1 MLRGIRKASANWLG
15 RIVMGVVMTVL
26 AASFAVWGINDIF
39 RGFGRSTVA
48 KIGSTEIPIE
58 QFRQTYNDA
67 LQTLGRQS
75 GHVITPDEAM
85 AHGVPRQ
92 VLSEMVAEAGL
103 NERARQMRLG
113 VSDAE
118 ISRRIVTNPSF
129 QNQQGQFDRARFED
143 AMRNAG
149 FNEQR
154 FVAEQ
159 RNLTLRRQIINS
171 VSGNIPL
178 PDAWLDALNQFQNQ
192 ERSIAYIA
200 LGPAQAGDIA
210 PPTAEELSKYFEA
223 RKILFRAPEFRKVAT
238 VVATPAELAK
248 TAEVPDEDVKQIFD
262 TYRNRYITP
271 ERRHIEQMVF
281 PNMAEAQAASD
292 RIKGGL
298 TFAALAAERGLKE
311 QDLDLGTVAKSTIID
326 PTVADAAFSLK
337 EGEVSA
343 PVQGKFGVVIVT
355 VSKIIPED
363 AKTFAD
369 VAPQIRNEIALARV
383 KKTVQDI
390 HDKIEDARAGGA
402 SLEEAAQKLKLPVVT
417 YDAVDRSGR
426 DPAGKPIEN
435 LLHASEVVNAAFA
448 TDVGVDNDPLE
459 ADGGYIWYDVTGI
472 TPARERNLDEVK
484 SQVEAQWRDDE
495 VAIAAEGQGGR
506 HPRQAEKR
514 RHARGHGFRQRRE
527 SRNRKRH
534 QAQQAVGDHFGTDDR
549 RHLPYRLGCLRQRR
563 GRQADAMDRVPGDR
577 RQNAEPRQEHA
588 QRQATR
594 RDGIAPSQRRRVRP
608 IHGVAGKRSRHH
620 RQSGGAGASL
630 GHQRAGYQLNADRA
644 FGGKIRRP
652 L

>member
-15 RIVMGVVMTVL
+15 RIVMGVVMSVL

-48 KIGSTEIPIE
+48 KIGGIEIPIE

-67 LQTLGRQS
+67 LQMLSRQS

-85 AHGVPRQ
+85 ARGMPRQ

-118 ISRRIVTNPSF
+118 ISRRIVTNPAF

-143 AMRNAG
+143 AMRQAG
-149 FNEQR
+149 FNEKR

-159 RNLTLRRQIINS
+159 RNLTLRRQIIDS

-178 PDAWLDALNQFQNQ
+178 PNAWLEALNQFQNQ
-192 ERSIAYIA
+192 QRSIAYIA

-210 PPTAEELSKYFEA
+210 PPTEEQLSKYFEP

-248 TAEVPDEDVKQIFD
+248 TAEVPDEDVKKIFD

-271 ERRHIEQMVF
+271 ERRHIEQMPF
-281 PNMAEAQAASD
+281 PNMAEAQAASE
-292 RIKGGL
+292 RINGGL

-311 QDLDLGTVAKSTIID
+311 QDLDLGTVPKSTIID
-326 PTVADAAFSLK
+326 PAVADAAFSLK
-337 EGEVSA
+337 EGQVSA

-355 VSKIIPED
+355 VSKIIPEEG
-363 AKTFAD
+363 KTFAD

-402 SLEEAAQKLKLPVVT
+402 SLEDAAQKLQLPVVT
-417 YDAVDRSGR
+417 YDAIDRSGR

-435 LLHASEVVNAAFA
+435 LPHAAEVVNAAFA

-484 SQVEAQWRDDE
+484 SQVEAQWRDEE
-495 VAIAAEGQGGR
+495 VATRLKAKAADILDKLKNGGTLDAMAAANGVKVETAAGITRSKPPETISARMVDAIFHTALDAYASAEGDKPTQWIVFRVTDVKTPSFEANSPNGKALNDMVS
-506 HPRQAEKR
+506 RQVSDDVFGQYMAWLEKDL
-514 RHARGHGFRQRRE
+514 GT
-527 SRNRKRH
+527 SVN
-534 QAQQAVGDHFGTDDR
+534 QAALQQA
-549 RHLPYRLGCLRQRR
+549 LG
-563 GRQADAMDRVPGDR
+563 
-577 RQNAEPRQEHA
+577 NS
-588 QRQATR
+588 
-594 RDGIAPSQRRRVRP
+594 APDT
-608 IHGVAGKRSRHH
+608 
-620 RQSGGAGASL
+620 
-630 GHQRAGYQLNADRA
+630 N
-644 FGGKIRRP
+644 
-652 L
+652 

>member
-15 RIVMGVVMTVL
+15 RIVMGVVMSVL

-48 KIGSTEIPIE
+48 KIGGIEIPIE

-67 LQTLGRQS
+67 LQMLSRQA
-75 GHVITPDEAM
+75 GHAITPDEAM
-85 AHGVPRQ
+85 ARGMPRQ

-118 ISRRIVTNPSF
+118 VSQRIVSNPAF

-149 FNEQR
+149 FNEKR

-159 RNLTLRRQIINS
+159 RNLTLRRQIIDS

-178 PDAWLDALNQFQNQ
+178 PNAWLDALNQFQNQ
-192 ERSIAYIA
+192 QRSIAYIA

-210 PPTAEELSKYFEA
+210 PPTEEQLSKYFDT

-271 ERRHIEQMVF
+271 ERRHIAQMPF
-281 PNMAEAQAASD
+281 PSMAEAQAASD

-311 QDLDLGTVAKSTIID
+311 QDLDLGTVPKSTIID
-326 PTVADAAFSLK
+326 PAVADAAFSLK
-337 EGEVSA
+337 DGEVSA

-355 VSKIIPED
+355 VSKIIPEE

-417 YDAVDRSGR
+417 YDAIDRSGR
-426 DPAGKPIEN
+426 GPDGKPIEN
-435 LLHASEVVNAAFA
+435 LPHAAEVVNAAFA

-472 TPARERNLDEVK
+472 TPARERTLDEVK

-495 VAIAAEGQGGR
+495 IATRLKAKAADILDKLKNGGTLEAMASANGVKIETASNITRSKPPETISGRMIDAIFHTALDAYASAEGDKPTQWTVFRVTDVKTPGFEANSPNGKALNDTVS
-506 HPRQAEKR
+506 RQVSDDVFGEYMAWLENDLGTSVNQS
-514 RHARGHGFRQRRE
+514 AL
-527 SRNRKRH
+527 
-534 QAQQAVGDHFGTDDR
+534 QQA
-549 RHLPYRLGCLRQRR
+549 LG
-563 GRQADAMDRVPGDR
+563 
-577 RQNAEPRQEHA
+577 NS
-588 QRQATR
+588 
-594 RDGIAPSQRRRVRP
+594 APDT
-608 IHGVAGKRSRHH
+608 
-620 RQSGGAGASL
+620 
-630 GHQRAGYQLNADRA
+630 N
-644 FGGKIRRP
+644 
-652 L
+652 

>member
-15 RIVMGVVMTVL
+15 RIVMGVVMSVL

-48 KIGSTEIPIE
+48 KIGSSEIPIE
-58 QFRQTYNDA
+58 QFRQTYGDA
-67 LQTLGRQS
+67 LQMLGRQA

-85 AHGVPRQ
+85 ARGMPRQ

-113 VSDAE
+113 VSDDE

-143 AMRNAG
+143 AMRQAG
-149 FNEQR
+149 FNEKR

-159 RNLTLRRQIINS
+159 RNLTLRRQIIDS
-171 VSGNIPL
+171 VSGNIPV
-178 PDAWLDALNQFQNQ
+178 PNTWLEAVNQFQNQ
-192 ERSIAYIA
+192 QRSIAYIA
-200 LGPAQAGDIA
+200 LGPAQAGDIPA
-210 PPTAEELSKYFEA
+210 PTEEQLSKYFDA

-248 TAEVPDEDVKQIFD
+248 TAEVPDEDVKKIFD
-262 TYRNRYITP
+262 AYRNRYITP
-271 ERRHIEQMVF
+271 ERRHIEQMPF
-281 PNMAEAQAASD
+281 PTMAEAEAASE

-311 QDLDLGTVAKSTIID
+311 QDLDLGTVPRSTIID
-326 PTVADAAFSLK
+326 PAVAEAAFSLK

-343 PVQGKFGVVIVT
+343 PVQGKFGVVIVA
-355 VSKIIPED
+355 VSKIIPEE

-383 KKTVQDI
+383 KKTVLDI
-390 HDKIEDARAGGA
+390 HDKIEDARAGGT
-402 SLEEAAQKLKLPVVT
+402 SLEEAAQKLQLPVVT
-417 YDAVDRSGR
+417 YDAIDRSGR

-435 LLHASEVVNAAFA
+435 LPHAAEVVNAAFA

-484 SQVEAQWRDDE
+484 SQVETQWRDEE
-495 VAIAAEGQGGR
+495 VASRLKAKAADILDKLKNGGTLETMAAANGVKVETAADITRSKPSETISARTIDAIFHTALDAYASAEGDKPTQWMVFRVTDVKTPTFEANSPNGKALDEMLS
-506 HPRQAEKR
+506 RQVGDDVFGQYMGWLENDL
-514 RHARGHGFRQRRE
+514 GT
-527 SRNRKRH
+527 SIN
-534 QAQQAVGDHFGTDDR
+534 QAALQQA
-549 RHLPYRLGCLRQRR
+549 LG
-563 GRQADAMDRVPGDR
+563 
-577 RQNAEPRQEHA
+577 NS
-588 QRQATR
+588 
-594 RDGIAPSQRRRVRP
+594 APDT
-608 IHGVAGKRSRHH
+608 
-620 RQSGGAGASL
+620 
-630 GHQRAGYQLNADRA
+630 N
-644 FGGKIRRP
+644 
-652 L
+652 

>member
-159 RNLTLRRQIINS
+159 RNLTLRRQIIDS

-472 TPARERNLDEVK
+472 TPARERNLNEVK
-484 SQVEAQWRDDE
+484 SQVEAQWRDEE
-495 VAIAAEGQGGR
+495 VASRLKAKAADILDKLKNGGTLEAMASANGVKVETAAGITRSKPPETISARMIDAIFHTALDAYASAEGDKPTQWIVFR
-506 HPRQAEKR
+506 VTDVKTPSLDKNTPNAKQLDEMVSRQVSDDVFGQYMAWLENNL
-514 RHARGHGFRQRRE
+514 GT
-527 SRNRKRH
+527 SVN
-534 QAQQAVGDHFGTDDR
+534 QAALAQA
-549 RHLPYRLGCLRQRR
+549 LG
-563 GRQADAMDRVPGDR
+563 
-577 RQNAEPRQEHA
+577 NS
-588 QRQATR
+588 
-594 RDGIAPSQRRRVRP
+594 APDT
-608 IHGVAGKRSRHH
+608 
-620 RQSGGAGASL
+620 
-630 GHQRAGYQLNADRA
+630 N
-644 FGGKIRRP
+644 
-652 L
+652 

>member
-15 RIVMGVVMTVL
+15 RIVMGVVMSVL

-48 KIGSTEIPIE
+48 KIGSSEIPIE
-58 QFRQTYNDA
+58 QFRQTYGDA
-67 LQTLGRQS
+67 LQMLGRQA

-85 AHGVPRQ
+85 ARGMPRQ

-113 VSDAE
+113 VSDDE

-143 AMRNAG
+143 AMRQAG
-149 FNEQR
+149 FNEKR
-154 FVAEQ
+154 FVTEQ
-159 RNLTLRRQIINS
+159 RNLTLRRQIIDS
-171 VSGNIPL
+171 VSGNIPV
-178 PDAWLDALNQFQNQ
+178 PSAWLEAVNQFQNQ
-192 ERSIAYIA
+192 QRSIAYIA

-210 PPTAEELSKYFEA
+210 PPTEEQLSKYFDA
-223 RKILFRAPEFRKVAT
+223 RKILFRAPEFRKIAT

-248 TAEVPDEDVKQIFD
+248 TAEVPDEDVKQLFD
-262 TYRNRYITP
+262 TYRNHYITP

-281 PNMAEAQAASD
+281 PTMAEAQAASE

-326 PTVADAAFSLK
+326 PAVADAAFALK

-355 VSKIIPED
+355 VSKIIPEE

-383 KKTVQDI
+383 KKTVLDI
-390 HDKIEDARAGGA
+390 HDKIEDARAGGT
-402 SLEEAAQKLKLPVVT
+402 SLEEAAQKLQLPVVT
-417 YDAVDRSGR
+417 YDAIDRSGR

-435 LLHASEVVNAAFA
+435 LPHAAEVVNAAFA

-484 SQVEAQWRDDE
+484 SQVETQWRDEE
-495 VAIAAEGQGGR
+495 VASRLKAKAADILDKLKNGGTLEAMASASGVKVETATDITRSKPSETISARMIDAIFHTALDAYASAEGDKPTQWMVFRVTDVKTPAFEANSPNGKALDEMLS
-506 HPRQAEKR
+506 RQVGDDVFGQYMGWLENDL
-514 RHARGHGFRQRRE
+514 GT
-527 SRNRKRH
+527 SIN
-534 QAQQAVGDHFGTDDR
+534 QAALQQA
-549 RHLPYRLGCLRQRR
+549 LG
-563 GRQADAMDRVPGDR
+563 
-577 RQNAEPRQEHA
+577 NS
-588 QRQATR
+588 
-594 RDGIAPSQRRRVRP
+594 APDT
-608 IHGVAGKRSRHH
+608 
-620 RQSGGAGASL
+620 
-630 GHQRAGYQLNADRA
+630 N
-644 FGGKIRRP
+644 
-652 L
+652 

>member
-1 MLRGIRKASANWLG
+1 MPKSA
-15 RIVMGVVMTVL
+15 
-26 AASFAVWGINDIF
+26 
-39 RGFGRSTVA
+39 
-48 KIGSTEIPIE
+48 
-58 QFRQTYNDA
+58 
-67 LQTLGRQS
+67 
-75 GHVITPDEAM
+75 
-85 AHGVPRQ
+85 
-92 VLSEMVAEAGL
+92 
-103 NERARQMRLG
+103 
-113 VSDAE
+113 
-118 ISRRIVTNPSF
+118 RRIVTNPSF

-159 RNLTLRRQIINS
+159 RSLTLRRQIIDS
-171 VSGNIPL
+171 SRAISRCRTPGST
-178 PDAWLDALNQFQNQ
+178 
-192 ERSIAYIA
+192 RSISFRTRSAASHYIA

-210 PPTAEELSKYFEA
+210 PPTEEELSKYFEA

-281 PNMAEAQAASD
+281 PSMAEAQAASE

-298 TFAALAAERGLKE
+298 TFAALATERGLKE

-355 VSKIIPED
+355 VSKIIPEE

-417 YDAVDRSGR
+417 YDAIDRSGR
-426 DPAGKPIEN
+426 DPAGKPIAN
-435 LLHASEVVNAAFA
+435 LLHASEVVSAAFA

-495 VAIAAEGQGGR
+495 VATRLKAKAADILDKLKNGGTLE
-506 HPRQAEKR
+506 AM
-514 RHARGHGFRQRRE
+514 ASGQRRQ
-527 SRNRKRH
+527 SRNRKQH
-534 QAQQAVGDHFGTDDR
+534 
-549 RHLPYRLGCLRQRR
+549 
-563 GRQADAMDRVPGDR
+563 
-577 RQNAEPRQEHA
+577 HA
-588 QRQATR
+588 QLSR
-594 RDGIAPSQRRRVRP
+594 RDQFR
-608 IHGVAGKRSRHH
+608 HG
-620 RQSGGAGASL
+620 
-630 GHQRAGYQLNADRA
+630 
-644 FGGKIRRP
+644 
-652 L
+652 